1 MKVETAGKSFELKL
15 YGQIEENKLSIEFIG
30 TFTDAIL
37 YLTSGHLDI
46 KMNDDRT
53 RTYDGFTSAVSVQ
66 RGLKP
71 NYTNVV
77 LERVT
82 AWNRKKDSRPSAGH
96 SKKSTCAAEATSI
109 KCSVA

>member
-1 MKVETAGKSFELKL
+1 MTVETAGKSYELKL
-15 YGQIEENKLSIEFIG
+15 YGQIEENKLSIEFVG

-82 AWNRKKDSRPSAGH
+82 A
-96 SKKSTCAAEATSI
+96 
-109 KCSVA
+109 

>member
-1 MKVETAGKSFELKL
+1 MKPILFESTAQTFATNGIGKL
-15 YGQIEENKLSIEFIG
+15 YGQIEENKLSIEFVG

-82 AWNRKKDSRPSAGH
+82 A
-96 SKKSTCAAEATSI
+96 
-109 KCSVA
+109 